1 MKNTIALLCLL
12 LVASCYTTEHNCK
25 DFKTGKFKFEH
36 EIDGVKKV
44 TFFERNDSIEV
55 ETFEGKTDTAT
66 VRWISDCEYV
76 IQKKH
81 PKTNQEKSAISMK
94 ILTTSKNSYTFE
106 FGMVGIDSKQR
117 GTVTKIGEIN
127 TK

>member
-1 MKNTIALLCLL
+1 MRNTIALLCLL
-12 LVASCYTTEHNCK
+12 LLASCYTTEHNCK

-44 TFFERNDSIEV
+44 TYFERNDSIEV
-55 ETFEGKTDTAT
+55 ETFEGKTDTAI
-66 VRWISDCEYV
+66 VKWISECEYV
-76 IQKKH
+76 LRKKH
-81 PKTNQEKSAISMK
+81 PKNNDEKNTISMK

-106 FGMVGIDSKQR
+106 FGMVGVETKQR

>member
-1 MKNTIALLCLL
+1 MKNSITLLCLL
-12 LVASCYTTEHNCK
+12 LLASCYTTEHNCK

-55 ETFEGKTDTAT
+55 ETFEGKTDTAI
-66 VRWISDCEYV
+66 VKWISECEYV
-76 IQKKH
+76 LRKKH
-81 PKTNQEKSAISMK
+81 PKKNAEKNSISMK